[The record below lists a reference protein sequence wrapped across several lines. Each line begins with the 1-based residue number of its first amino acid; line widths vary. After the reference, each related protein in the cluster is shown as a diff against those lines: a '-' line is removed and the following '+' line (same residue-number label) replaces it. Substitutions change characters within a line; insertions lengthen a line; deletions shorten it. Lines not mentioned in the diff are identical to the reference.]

1 MMVARFFAC
10 DQRSMLNGL
19 EKQSVLNK
27 EQSNSPKKVQPLRT
41 PMSHPGA
48 STREAR
54 GAAAAGS

>member
-1 MMVARFFAC
+1 MVARFFAC

-27 EQSNSPKKVQPLRT
+27 EQSNSPKVQPLRT

-54 GAAAAGS
+54 GSSSSRKLA